1 MCKKAFASRPLLLEH
16 QRIHLLE
23 TGKESRRDE
32 THQMEDNRNEDEV
45 NKENVEISYIAG
57 NDELEPEIKI
67 ENMEDDSANYNQ
79 VAFSNITDE
88 ENIKVEEK
96 DDFEINFI

>member
-1 MCKKAFASRPLLLEH
+1 M
-16 QRIHLLE
+16 
-23 TGKESRRDE
+23 
-32 THQMEDNRNEDEV
+32 
-45 NKENVEISYIAG
+45 
-57 NDELEPEIKI
+57 EPEIKI
-67 ENMEDDSANYNQ
+67 ENMETDSVSANYNQ